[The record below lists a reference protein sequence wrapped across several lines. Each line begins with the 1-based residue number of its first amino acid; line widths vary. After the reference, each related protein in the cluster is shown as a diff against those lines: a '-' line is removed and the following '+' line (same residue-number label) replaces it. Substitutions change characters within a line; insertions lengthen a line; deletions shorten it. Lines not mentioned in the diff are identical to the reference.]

1 MSSTPETIAAAQA
14 PSDREKWESER
25 LFRDREIQVKERE
38 QDVKRGELELKRGE
52 SKGAGWRSPVVVAI
66 FAAAVAA
73 MGNATVTFLNSASQI
88 RLEAVKSEQARIL
101 EMIKTGNP
109 DKAAENLDF
118 LLKAGLISDA
128 ELRTH
133 LQSFLQARTPGS
145 GPSLPTA
152 TPAKDASELLTKF
165 GGAMLKPTK
174 NFAGVMEIGSDHRLT
189 EEELQ
194 SGKIVIDGVAVPFAE
209 GITAEQAQRLANQDL
224 EPIRKQIKAMVKQ
237 PLSRNQTDALAS
249 LAYNVGIAQ
258 VRRSSIPALIDAG
271 KYDDVPA
278 AMLKWSK
285 VGGVAYP
292 GLVQR
297 RQAEIDLWNRK

>member
-1 MSSTPETIAAAQA
+1 MEQHHVSMSATPETIAAAQA

-133 LQSFLQARTPGS
+133 LQSFLQARAPGS

-152 TPAKDASELLTKF
+152 APCPVWCSRAQGSRT
-165 GGAMLKPTK
+165 GA
-174 NFAGVMEIGSDHRLT
+174 
-189 EEELQ
+189 
-194 SGKIVIDGVAVPFAE
+194 
-209 GITAEQAQRLANQDL
+209 
-224 EPIRKQIKAMVKQ
+224 
-237 PLSRNQTDALAS
+237 
-249 LAYNVGIAQ
+249 
-258 VRRSSIPALIDAG
+258 
-271 KYDDVPA
+271 
-278 AMLKWSK
+278 
-285 VGGVAYP
+285 
-292 GLVQR
+292 
-297 RQAEIDLWNRK
+297 